1 MCFSINLP
9 PLRKLARKI
18 PDMYLYFF
26 VLRDADGEW
35 FTYSF
40 GGYHADDDE
49 RTVLEADNSGGP
61 FFKSTPI
68 DVHRFEMGKATACQG
83 NSVGWLRLVFRIV

>member
-1 MCFSINLP
+1 MYMLILMQFSRISL
-9 PLRKLARKI
+9 I
-18 PDMYLYFF
+18 
-26 VLRDADGEW
+26 LRDADGEW

-68 DVHRFEMGKATACQG
+68 DVHRFEMGKARQLPGKSLQSFHQIVG
-83 NSVGWLRLVFRIV
+83 NW